1 MQHPQRRH
9 HVLHL
14 GHDEQAAEPHHLDR
28 NPARLDGPPQRH
40 ELRSLPAQHRDVRRP
55 HPGRPPVR
63 PRLPVRRAARLGR
76 EQRGDLPGDPF
87 GLVQHRVEQGAD
99 DGPPVCPVRAGHQPR
114 HVRGLVPQ
122 VLLDSGRGVEH
133 PCGVPEAGRQQ
144 QHRRRTRG
152 RRGPERPDP
161 GDHREVDGEPPQVP
175 RARAAPA
182 VDGLARVP
190 DRRHRM
196 PAAEQRAQQHQLRVA
211 GVLVLIEQD
220 HLVTGPLG
228 HPHLGVLAGDP
239 GRQGHLIGV
248 VKDLAGRL
256 GRRVALDQRQQLLP
270 GLLRC
275 YYLPNGR
282 WYPPR
287 QPVPLRGE
295 PRPHGGDISGLA
307 QVLGQVP
314 GQFEHGRGHR
324 LRSPDDLVHRP
335 VVGGHDPRRE
345 LPGQRRRDQP
355 HGRLEP
361 FAQGVVADQ
370 PARVGVV
377 GPDRRIAVERVTGP
391 GPARVDAFQFRPAQA
406 FQPGADPV
414 GELGR
419 GLPGE
424 GESEHPVRADHSVGD
439 QPDQPRRHRLA
450 LARAG
455 PRDDR
460 QRPQRRG
467 DHRGLLRRRLGQP
480 QQPRQLSRPDLAR
493 AVYARDHPGIGHT
506 GVGHAGIG
514 HTDIPAETTDIWAA
528 PWTARRPGRRSACWA
543 ADSRPADLEPGRR
556 RAALTR

>member
-1 MQHPQRRH
+1 MARRSGTNCDRFRH
-9 HVLHL
+9 STAMSDGRTPAGRRS
-14 GHDEQAAEPHHLDR
+14 GHGCPSGAQPGSDASSAAACPATHSASSSTVSSRAQATAPR
-28 NPARLDGPPQRH
+28 SARSG
-40 ELRSLPAQHRDVRRP
+40 
-55 HPGRPPVR
+55 
-63 PRLPVRRAARLGR
+63 
-76 EQRGDLPGDPF
+76 
-87 GLVQHRVEQGAD
+87 
-99 DGPPVCPVRAGHQPR
+99 AGHQPR
-114 HVRGLVPQ
+114 HVGGLVPQ
-122 VLLDSGRGVEH
+122 VLLDGGRGVEH
-133 PCGVPEAGRQQ
+133 SRGVPEAGRQQ
-144 QHRRRTRG
+144 QHRSRTRG
-152 RRGPERPDP
+152 RRGPERPAP

-190 DRRHRM
+190 DRGHRV
-196 PAAEQRAQQHQLRVA
+196 PAAEQRAQQHELRVA

-220 HLVTGPLG
+220 HLVAGPLG
-228 HPHLGVLAGDP
+228 RPYLRVLAGDP

-248 VKDLAGRL
+248 VKDLAARL
-256 GRRVALDQRQQLLP
+256 GRRVPLDQRQQLLP
-270 GLLRC
+270 GPLRC
-275 YYLPNGR
+275 DYLPNGR
-282 WYPPR
+282 RYPPR
-287 QPVPLRGE
+287 QPVPLRRE
-295 PRPHGGDISGLA
+295 PRPHGGDVSGLA

-324 LRSPDDLVHRP
+324 LRSPGDLVHRP

-377 GPDRRIAVERVTGP
+377 GADHRIAVEGVTGP
-391 GPARVDAFQFRPAQA
+391 GPARFAAVQLRPAQA

-424 GESEHPVRADHSVGD
+424 GEPEHPVRADHPVGD

-450 LARAG
+450 LARARA
-455 PRDDR
+455 RDDR

-480 QQPRQLSRPDLAR
+480 QQPCQLNRADLAR
-493 AVYARDHPGIGHT
+493 AVQARDHRGMGGTGIGQAGIAHT
-506 GVGHAGIG
+506 GIAHTGIA
-514 HTDIPAETTDIWAA
+514 HTGIPAETTDIW
-528 PWTARRPGRRSACWA
+528 RHLGRPGTRPTA
-543 ADSRPADLEPGRR
+543 ADVERITGDGGRR
-556 RAALTR
+556 GSGRA